1 MSYQSNAAISH
12 DITNGENGLDKR
24 KLFDLTPSFGDIDD
38 VYLSSANFSDLDSN
52 SSMSMVMSE
61 RVQRIASGIYREFE
75 TMIEA
80 YGLPVVERLMPL
92 IIGLLE
98 NLDELYKDQAAYHA
112 EVGQLREENVHICDQ
127 LAAEKA
133 ARKQAELRLLQTEDT
148 FDEERKANDAKNE
161 ALSSSCRQIE
171 LKLQLAK
178 DQVSRLEAK
187 EQEWKKEENR
197 LHERL
202 NELIRSNVELTEQ
215 IKFVNQQNNAM
226 ISAGNGAGVGA
237 VVSTPNTHSKN
248 AMHRLSITSSPH
260 HLIGSRET
268 SIHSQSPDTGYDA
281 TSSGFGFDEM
291 PSTAEA
297 EVCPNAEDD
306 LPEDYPTSN
315 SETETSEFASM
326 RKEIDVLIKENMDL
340 VETKNAL
347 NVVKDDLLSKIDY
360 LTSENLSLRESV
372 DMLTHARASLQGELT
387 NTDQMLSDARS
398 EITQLTEKLSTY
410 YQENKNEES
419 SNPSQRK
426 RFTRSEMARILA
438 ERNHYKER
446 LLELQDAVRF
456 TETLRVGQKGHP
468 DLLSKIMTTPSQQQK
483 CDTVTPVS
491 GPLQSLQ
498 KFFSA
503 FTSGQRSEVV
513 SGSMQSTEGGS
524 SILGADVSLSW
535 ITLSAKGTHSPI
547 YGWASGK
554 STQIPVTTEQSTDDE
569 KSCDEKKKNADS
581 DNADTDVQQHFS
593 VPIPVQCRTI
603 GGLHRKHLE
612 ICSALTVPI
621 VSLDG
626 DTKTK
631 FHLWLIGR
639 GGPAD
644 SHLSDSSPPTS
655 LNRGYLGQV
664 HIFEPTKFTQPVY
677 SFDLD
682 NGFLPTT
689 AVYVKYAKESATSSS
704 QQMSPTSSDAK
715 IEFTWELT
723 DSILYADNADAN
735 EKIKNDSKSGC
746 VILASNDGRFLVFQ
760 LCYEFKSDCQSSA
773 VAGDVHTHTCGIQ
786 EDQEVSTKCSIRLPH
801 ILYKFNT
808 NSQGLVA
815 NGMISCDNYVCI
827 GLFNSLGTSQFVC
840 FQWPVFT
847 EIVSKDSSTPASL
860 KTMHK
865 LISLPYES
873 LSTGPLIMTSSS
885 CNDDWRNNVMGEG
898 ESAPNDHIWLGTAGG
913 GYCYCLSVKSGDV
926 ITSLALPNETPCL
939 HAICIK
945 SSTCKSS
952 ELIWLA
958 VSGNPTICTPSKTSV
973 TSTVKT
979 DNVSG
984 DDNDSNNNNNNN
996 NNNDSDNSSNKNKMN
1011 NISGGM
1017 ARLLACCPKQKCILR
1032 QIDLTAALS
1041 SMIDIEGVTDPIDL
1055 TICRLLI
1062 VPMTVDREIWFAT
1075 RSGLIARLRLDYTEM
1090 NTSQHEIEL
1099 PKSSSISISCHG
1111 YRRPG
1116 CNLLLLLQASQTN
1129 DSELDHLIVSVG
1141 HDYVD
1146 LRQILSV
1153 HKKSSDTDRASNRT
1167 HYINRSRQM
1176 GSGAHAIVW
1185 RLTEGCS

>member
-1 MSYQSNAAISH
+1 
-12 DITNGENGLDKR
+12 
-24 KLFDLTPSFGDIDD
+24 
-38 VYLSSANFSDLDSN
+38 
-52 SSMSMVMSE
+52 
-61 RVQRIASGIYREFE
+61 
-75 TMIEA
+75 
-80 YGLPVVERLMPL
+80 
-92 IIGLLE
+92 
-98 NLDELYKDQAAYHA
+98 
-112 EVGQLREENVHICDQ
+112 
-127 LAAEKA
+127 
-133 ARKQAELRLLQTEDT
+133 
-148 FDEERKANDAKNE
+148 
-161 ALSSSCRQIE
+161 
-171 LKLQLAK
+171 
-178 DQVSRLEAK
+178 
-187 EQEWKKEENR
+187 
-197 LHERL
+197 
-202 NELIRSNVELTEQ
+202 
-215 IKFVNQQNNAM
+215 
-226 ISAGNGAGVGA
+226 
-237 VVSTPNTHSKN
+237 
-248 AMHRLSITSSPH
+248 
-260 HLIGSRET
+260 
-268 SIHSQSPDTGYDA
+268 
-281 TSSGFGFDEM
+281 
-291 PSTAEA
+291 
-297 EVCPNAEDD
+297 
-306 LPEDYPTSN
+306 
-315 SETETSEFASM
+315 M

-372 DMLTHARASLQGELT
+372 DMLTHARVSLQGELT

-398 EITQLTEKLSTY
+398 EITQLTEKLSAY

-468 DLLSKIMTTPSQQQK
+468 DLLSKIITTPSQQQQQK
-483 CDTVTPVS
+483 GDTVTPVS

-513 SGSMQSTEGGS
+513 SESMQNTEGGS

-554 STQIPVTTEQSTDDE
+554 STQIQSNTEQSIDE
-569 KSCDEKKKNADS
+569 KSSDEKKNE
-581 DNADTDVQQHFS
+581 NDTDVQHFS

-644 SHLSDSSPPTS
+644 SHLSDSSPPSS

-689 AVYVKYAKESATSSS
+689 AVYVKYAKDSATLSP

-715 IEFTWELT
+715 IEFTWELA
-723 DSILYADNADAN
+723 DSNPYSDDADAN

-760 LCYEFKSDCQSSA
+760 LCYEFKSNSQSSG
-773 VAGDVHTHTCGIQ
+773 VADVHTHAGDIQ
-786 EDQEVSTKCSIRLPH
+786 EDQRVSTKCSIRLPQ

-840 FQWPVFT
+840 FQWPLFT

-860 KTMHK
+860 KTTHK

-873 LSTGPLIMTSSS
+873 LSTGPLIMTSGSS
-885 CNDDWRNNVMGEG
+885 
-898 ESAPNDHIWLGTAGG
+898 GG

-945 SSTCKSS
+945 PSTCKSS

-958 VSGNPTICTPSKTSV
+958 VSGNPTICTPSKTSA

-979 DNVSG
+979 DNVCG
-984 DDNDSNNNNNNN
+984 DDNDSNNNNNA
-996 NNNDSDNSSNKNKMN
+996 SSSTSTDNTSNKNKMN

-1041 SMIDIEGVTDPIDL
+1041 SMIDMEGVTDPIDL

-1111 YRRPG
+1111 YRRPV
-1116 CNLLLLLQASQTN
+1116 CNLLLLLQASQMN
-1129 DSELDHLIVSVG
+1129 ENELDHLIVSVG